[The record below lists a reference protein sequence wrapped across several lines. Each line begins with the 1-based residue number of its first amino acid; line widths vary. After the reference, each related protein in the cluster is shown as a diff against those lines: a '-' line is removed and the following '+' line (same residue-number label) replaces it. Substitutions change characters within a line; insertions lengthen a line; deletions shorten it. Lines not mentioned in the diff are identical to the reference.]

1 MATSPLICS
10 ANHWTG
16 FYMIGTSVMK
26 EFIAKKLRWWWM
38 HISFALLKESNEINI
53 LKVII
58 LTTKIPD
65 NAGNIL

>member
-1 MATSPLICS
+1 
-10 ANHWTG
+10 
-16 FYMIGTSVMK
+16 
-26 EFIAKKLRWWWM
+26 M